1 MNSGEKAA
9 IREYFK
15 SLPVYSEFFDEAIDA
30 IITSM
35 DSGISA
41 EKGGVLIELGA
52 TNKDF
57 WFLKDG
63 FLKEMYRSPYANEDS
78 LFNIIPPSSIFVNED
93 TLFANQRPQHYY
105 TAYTSVEILRL
116 READYLRLLQEYPVV
131 MNLIY
136 LSGTVEIQ
144 KSRRERLNMLRM
156 NKTPD
161 RIEWVQQQ
169 RRELYHVMD
178 RITLAQYIGVSRASL
193 YRAFEKNKKYQF

>member
-9 IREYFK
+9 MREYFK
-15 SLPVYSEFFDEAIDA
+15 SLPVYSEYFDEAIEA
-30 IITSM
+30 LIASI

-41 EKGGVLIELGA
+41 EKGRVLVELGA

-78 LFNIIPPSSIFVNED
+78 LFNMIPPSSIFVNED
-93 TLFANQRPQHYY
+93 TLFANQRPQHYF

-116 READYLRLLQEYPVV
+116 KEADYLLLLQKYPTI

-136 LSGTVEIQ
+136 LSGTAEIQ

-156 NKTPD
+156 NETPD

>member
-41 EKGGVLIELGA
+41 EKGRVLIELGA

-161 RIEWVQQQ
+161 RIEWVKQQ

>member
-9 IREYFK
+9 MREYFK
-15 SLPVYSEFFDEAIDA
+15 SLPVYSEYFDEAIEA
-30 IITSM
+30 LIASM

-41 EKGGVLIELGA
+41 EKGRVLVELSA

-78 LFNIIPPSSIFVNED
+78 LFNMIPPSSIFVNED
-93 TLFANQRPQHYY
+93 TLFANQRPQHYF

-116 READYLRLLQEYPVV
+116 KEADYLLLLQKYPTI

-136 LSGTVEIQ
+136 LSGTAEIQ
-144 KSRRERLNMLRM
+144 KSRRERLNMLRI

>member
-9 IREYFK
+9 MREYFK
-15 SLPVYSEFFDEAIDA
+15 SLPVYSEYFDEAIEA
-30 IITSM
+30 LIASM
-35 DSGISA
+35 DYGISA
-41 EKGGVLIELGA
+41 EKGRVLVELGA

-78 LFNIIPPSSIFVNED
+78 LFNMIPPSSIFVNED
-93 TLFANQRPQHYY
+93 TLFANQRPQHYF

-116 READYLRLLQEYPVV
+116 KEADYLLLLQKYPTI

-136 LSGTVEIQ
+136 LSGTAEIQ

-193 YRAFEKNKKYQF
+193 YRAFEKNKKYQY

>member
-9 IREYFK
+9 MREYFK
-15 SLPVYSEFFDEAIDA
+15 SLPVYSEYFDEAIEA
-30 IITSM
+30 LIASM

-41 EKGGVLIELGA
+41 EKGRVLVELGA

-78 LFNIIPPSSIFVNED
+78 LFNMIPPSSIFVNED
-93 TLFANQRPQHYY
+93 TLFANQRPQHYF

-116 READYLRLLQEYPVV
+116 KEADYLLLLQKYPTI

-136 LSGTVEIQ
+136 LSGTAEIQ

-161 RIEWVQQQ
+161 RIEWVQHQ

>member
-9 IREYFK
+9 MREYFK
-15 SLPVYSEFFDEAIDA
+15 SLPVYSEYFDEAIEA
-30 IITSM
+30 LIASM
-35 DSGISA
+35 DSSISA
-41 EKGGVLIELGA
+41 EKGRVLVELSA

-78 LFNIIPPSSIFVNED
+78 LFNMIPPSSIFVNED
-93 TLFANQRPQHYY
+93 TLFANQRPQHYF

-116 READYLRLLQEYPVV
+116 KEADYLLLLQKYPTI

-136 LSGTVEIQ
+136 LSGTAEIQ

-193 YRAFEKNKKYQF
+193 YRAFEKNKKYQY

>member
-9 IREYFK
+9 MREYFK
-15 SLPVYSEFFDEAIDA
+15 SLPVYSEYFDEAIEA
-30 IITSM
+30 LIASM

-41 EKGGVLIELGA
+41 EKGRVLVELSA

-78 LFNIIPPSSIFVNED
+78 LFNMIPPSSIFVNED
-93 TLFANQRPQHYY
+93 TLFANQRPQHYF

-116 READYLRLLQEYPVV
+116 KEADYLLLLQKYPTI

-136 LSGTVEIQ
+136 LSGTAEIQ

>member
-9 IREYFK
+9 MHEYFK
-15 SLPVYSEFFDEAIDA
+15 SLPVYSEYFDEAIEA
-30 IITSM
+30 LIASM
-35 DSGISA
+35 DSSISA
-41 EKGGVLIELGA
+41 EKGRVLVELSA

-78 LFNIIPPSSIFVNED
+78 LFNMIPPSSIFVNED
-93 TLFANQRPQHYY
+93 TLFANQRPQHYF

-116 READYLRLLQEYPVV
+116 KEADYLLLLQKYPTI

-136 LSGTVEIQ
+136 LSGTAEIQ

-193 YRAFEKNKKYQF
+193 YRAFEKNKKYQY

>member
-9 IREYFK
+9 MREYFK
-15 SLPVYSEFFDEAIDA
+15 SLPVYSEYFDEAIEA
-30 IITSM
+30 LIASM

-41 EKGGVLIELGA
+41 EKGRVLVELGA

-78 LFNIIPPSSIFVNED
+78 LFNMIPPSSIFVNED
-93 TLFANQRPQHYY
+93 TLFANQRPQHYF

-116 READYLRLLQEYPVV
+116 KEADYLLLLQKYPTI

-136 LSGTVEIQ
+136 LSGTAEIQ

-161 RIEWVQQQ
+161 RIEWVQQH
-169 RRELYHVMD
+169 RRELFQIMD

-193 YRAFEKNKKYQF
+193 YRAFEKKQ

>member
-9 IREYFK
+9 MREYFK
-15 SLPVYSEFFDEAIDA
+15 SLPVYSEYFDEAIEA
-30 IITSM
+30 LIASM

-41 EKGGVLIELGA
+41 EKGRVLVELGA

-78 LFNIIPPSSIFVNED
+78 LFNMIPPSSIFVNDD
-93 TLFANQRPQHYY
+93 TLFANQRPQHYF

-116 READYLRLLQEYPVV
+116 KEADYLLLLQKYPTI

-136 LSGTVEIQ
+136 LSGTAEIQ

>member
-1 MNSGEKAA
+1 M
-9 IREYFK
+9 REYFK
-15 SLPVYSEFFDEAIDA
+15 SLPVYSEYFDEAIEA
-30 IITSM
+30 LIASM
-35 DSGISA
+35 DYGISA
-41 EKGGVLIELGA
+41 EKGRVLVELGA

-78 LFNIIPPSSIFVNED
+78 LFNMIPPSSIFVNED
-93 TLFANQRPQHYY
+93 TLFANQRPQHYF

-116 READYLRLLQEYPVV
+116 KEADYLLLLQKYPTI

-136 LSGTVEIQ
+136 LSGTAEIQ

-193 YRAFEKNKKYQF
+193 YRAFEKNKKYQY

>member
-9 IREYFK
+9 MREYFK
-15 SLPVYSEFFDEAIDA
+15 SLPVYSEYFDEAIEA
-30 IITSM
+30 LIASM

-41 EKGGVLIELGA
+41 EKGRVLVELGA

-63 FLKEMYRSPYANEDS
+63 YLKEMYRSPYANEDS
-78 LFNIIPPSSIFVNED
+78 LFNMIPPSSIFVNED
-93 TLFANQRPQHYY
+93 TLFANQRPQHYF
-105 TAYTSVEILRL
+105 TAYTSAEILRL
-116 READYLRLLQEYPVV
+116 KEADYLLLLQKYPTI

-136 LSGTVEIQ
+136 LSGTAEIQ

-193 YRAFEKNKKYQF
+193 YRAFEKNKKYQY

>member
-9 IREYFK
+9 MRDYFE

-30 IITSM
+30 IIASM

-41 EKGGVLIELGA
+41 EKGRVLVELGA

-63 FLKEMYRSPYANEDS
+63 FLKEMYRSPYAKEDS
-78 LFNIIPPSSIFVNED
+78 LFNMIPPSSIFVNEE
-93 TLFANQRPQHYY
+93 TLFANQRPQHYF

-116 READYLRLLQEYPVV
+116 KEADYLRLLQEYPVV

-136 LSGTVEIQ
+136 LSGTAEIQ

-169 RRELYHVMD
+169 RRELYHIMD

>member
-9 IREYFK
+9 MREYFK
-15 SLPVYSEFFDEAIDA
+15 SLPVYSEYFDEAIEA
-30 IITSM
+30 LIASM
-35 DSGISA
+35 NSGISA
-41 EKGGVLIELGA
+41 EKGRVLVELGA

-78 LFNIIPPSSIFVNED
+78 LFNMIPPSSIFVNED
-93 TLFANQRPQHYY
+93 TLFANQRPQHYF

-116 READYLRLLQEYPVV
+116 KEADYLLLLQKYPTI

-136 LSGTVEIQ
+136 LSGTAEIQ

-193 YRAFEKNKKYQF
+193 YRAFEKNKKYQY

>member
-9 IREYFK
+9 MREYFK

-30 IITSM
+30 IIASM

-41 EKGGVLIELGA
+41 EKGRVLAELGA
-52 TNKDF
+52 MNKDF
-57 WFLKDG
+57 WFLKNG
-63 FLKEMYRSPYANEDS
+63 FLKEMYRSPYAKEDS
-78 LFNIIPPSSIFVNED
+78 LFNMIPPSSIFVNED
-93 TLFANQRPQHYY
+93 TLFTNQRPKHYFF
-105 TAYTSVEILRL
+105 AYTSVEILRL
-116 READYLRLLQEYPVV
+116 READYLILQQEYPVE

-136 LSGTVEIQ
+136 LSGTAEIQ
-144 KSRRERLNMLRM
+144 KIRRERLNMLRM

-161 RIEWVQQQ
+161 RIEWVQQRQ
-169 RRELYHVMD
+169 RELYHIMD

>member
-9 IREYFK
+9 MHEYFK
-15 SLPVYSEFFDEAIDA
+15 SLPVYSEYFDEAIEA
-30 IITSM
+30 LIASM

-41 EKGGVLIELGA
+41 EKGRVLVELGA

-78 LFNIIPPSSIFVNED
+78 LFNMIPPSSIFVNED
-93 TLFANQRPQHYY
+93 TLFANQRPQHYF

-116 READYLRLLQEYPVV
+116 KEADYLLLLQKYPTI

-136 LSGTVEIQ
+136 LSGTAEIQ

>member
-41 EKGGVLIELGA
+41 EKGRVLIDLGA

-57 WFLKDG
+57 LFLKDG

-78 LFNIIPPSSIFVNED
+78 LFNMIPPSSIFVNED
-93 TLFANQRPQHYY
+93 TLFANQRPQHYF

-116 READYLRLLQEYPVV
+116 REAYYLRLLQEYPVV

-136 LSGTVEIQ
+136 LSGTAEIQ

>member
-1 MNSGEKAA
+1 
-9 IREYFK
+9 
-15 SLPVYSEFFDEAIDA
+15 
-30 IITSM
+30 
-35 DSGISA
+35 
-41 EKGGVLIELGA
+41 
-52 TNKDF
+52 
-57 WFLKDG
+57 
-63 FLKEMYRSPYANEDS
+63 MYRSPYAKEDS
-78 LFNIIPPSSIFVNED
+78 LFNMIPPSSIFVNED
-93 TLFANQRPQHYY
+93 TLFANQRPQHYF

-136 LSGTVEIQ
+136 LSGTAEIQ

-169 RRELYHVMD
+169 RRELYHIMD

>member
-9 IREYFK
+9 MREYFK
-15 SLPVYSEFFDEAIDA
+15 SLPVYSEYFDEAIEA
-30 IITSM
+30 LIASM

-41 EKGGVLIELGA
+41 EKGRVLVELGA

-78 LFNIIPPSSIFVNED
+78 LFNMIPPSSIFVNED
-93 TLFANQRPQHYY
+93 TLFANQRPQHYF

-116 READYLRLLQEYPVV
+116 KEADYLLLLQKYPTI

-136 LSGTVEIQ
+136 LSGTAEIQ

-156 NKTPD
+156 NTTPD

>member
-1 MNSGEKAA
+1 MNSVEKAA
-9 IREYFK
+9 MREYFK
-15 SLPVYSEFFDEAIDA
+15 SLPVYSEYFDEAIEA
-30 IITSM
+30 LIASM

-41 EKGGVLIELGA
+41 EKGRVLVELGA

-78 LFNIIPPSSIFVNED
+78 LFNMIPPSSIFVNED
-93 TLFANQRPQHYY
+93 TLFANQRPQHYF

-116 READYLRLLQEYPVV
+116 KEADYLLLLQKYPTI

-136 LSGTVEIQ
+136 LSGTAEIQ

>member
-9 IREYFK
+9 MHEYFK
-15 SLPVYSEFFDEAIDA
+15 SLPVYSEYFDEAIEA
-30 IITSM
+30 LIASM

-41 EKGGVLIELGA
+41 EKGRVLVELGA

-78 LFNIIPPSSIFVNED
+78 LFNMIPPSSIFVNED
-93 TLFANQRPQHYY
+93 TLFANQRPQHYF

-116 READYLRLLQEYPVV
+116 KEADYLLLLKKYPTI

-136 LSGTVEIQ
+136 LSGTAEIQ

-193 YRAFEKNKKYQF
+193 YRAFEKNKKYQY

>member
-9 IREYFK
+9 MREYFK
-15 SLPVYSEFFDEAIDA
+15 SLPVYSEYFDEAIEA
-30 IITSM
+30 LIASM

-41 EKGGVLIELGA
+41 EKGRVLVELGA

-63 FLKEMYRSPYANEDS
+63 FLKEMYSSPYANEDS
-78 LFNIIPPSSIFVNED
+78 LFNMIPPSSIFVNED
-93 TLFANQRPQHYY
+93 TLFANQRPQHYF

-116 READYLRLLQEYPVV
+116 KEADYLLLLQKYPTI

-136 LSGTVEIQ
+136 LSGTAEIQ

>member
-9 IREYFK
+9 MREYFK
-15 SLPVYSEFFDEAIDA
+15 SLPVYSEYFDEAIEA
-30 IITSM
+30 LISSM

-41 EKGGVLIELGA
+41 EKGRVLVELGA

-78 LFNIIPPSSIFVNED
+78 LFNMIPPSSIFVNED
-93 TLFANQRPQHYY
+93 TLFANQRPQHYF

-116 READYLRLLQEYPVV
+116 KEADYLLLLQKYPTI

-136 LSGTVEIQ
+136 LSGTAEIQ

-193 YRAFEKNKKYQF
+193 YRAFEKNKKYQY

>member
-9 IREYFK
+9 MHEYFK
-15 SLPVYSEFFDEAIDA
+15 SLPVYSEYFDEAIEA
-30 IITSM
+30 LIASM
-35 DSGISA
+35 DSSISA
-41 EKGGVLIELGA
+41 EKGRVLVELSA

-78 LFNIIPPSSIFVNED
+78 LFNMIPPSSIFVNED
-93 TLFANQRPQHYY
+93 TLFANQRPQHYF

-116 READYLRLLQEYPVV
+116 KEADYLLLLQKYPTI

-136 LSGTVEIQ
+136 LSGTAEIQ

>member
-1 MNSGEKAA
+1 MNNIEKAA
-9 IREYFK
+9 MRNYFE

-30 IITSM
+30 VISAM
-35 DSGISA
+35 DSTIRA
-41 EKGGVLIELGA
+41 EKGRVLNELGA
-52 TNKDF
+52 KNRDF

-63 FLKEMYRSPYANEDS
+63 YLKEMYRSPYAKEDG
-78 LFNIIPPSSIFVNED
+78 LFNMIPPSSIFVNED
-93 TLFANQRPQHYY
+93 TLFANQRPLHYF

-116 READYLRLLQEYPVV
+116 SEENYSRLLREYPII
-131 MNLIY
+131 NLLYI
-136 LSGTVEIQ
+136 SGTAEIQ

-193 YRAFEKNKKYQF
+193 YRAFEKNKKYQY

>member
-9 IREYFK
+9 MREYFK
-15 SLPVYSEFFDEAIDA
+15 SLPVYAEFFDEAIDA

-41 EKGGVLIELGA
+41 EKGRVLIELGA

-161 RIEWVQQQ
+161 RIEWVKQQ

>member
-9 IREYFK
+9 MHEYFK
-15 SLPVYSEFFDEAIDA
+15 SLPVYSEYFDEAIEA
-30 IITSM
+30 LIASM
-35 DSGISA
+35 DSSISA
-41 EKGGVLIELGA
+41 EKGRVLVELSA

-78 LFNIIPPSSIFVNED
+78 LFNMIPPSSIFVNED
-93 TLFANQRPQHYY
+93 TLFANQRPQHYF

-116 READYLRLLQEYPVV
+116 KEADYLLLLKKYPTI

-136 LSGTVEIQ
+136 LSGTAEIQ

-193 YRAFEKNKKYQF
+193 YRAFEKNKKYQY

>member
-1 MNSGEKAA
+1 MNSGEKVAM
-9 IREYFK
+9 RKYFE

-30 IITSM
+30 MIAAM

-41 EKGGVLIELGA
+41 EKGRVLIELGS

-63 FLKEMYRSPYANEDS
+63 FLKEMYRSPYAKEDS
-78 LFNIIPPSSIFVNED
+78 LFNMIPPSSIFVNED
-93 TLFANQRPQHYY
+93 TLFSNQRPQHYF

-116 READYLRLLQEYPVV
+116 KEAEYMRLLQKYPVV
-131 MNLIY
+131 INLLY
-136 LSGTVEIQ
+136 LSGTAEIQ

-156 NKTPD
+156 NKTPN
-161 RIEWVQQQ
+161 RIEWVQQH
-169 RRELYHVMD
+169 RRELYHIMD

>member
-9 IREYFK
+9 MRYYFE
-15 SLPVYSEFFDEAIDA
+15 SLPVYSEYFDEAIEA
-30 IITSM
+30 IIAAM
-35 DSGISA
+35 DSGIRA
-41 EKGGVLIELGA
+41 EKGRVLVELGA

-63 FLKEMYRSPYANEDS
+63 FLKEMYRSPYAKEDT

-93 TLFANQRPQHYY
+93 TLFANKRPQHYF

-116 READYLRLLQEYPVV
+116 KEDDYMRLLQQYPVII
-131 MNLIY
+131 NLLY
-136 LSGTVEIQ
+136 LSGTAEIQ
-144 KSRRERLNMLRM
+144 KSRRARLNMLRM

-161 RIEWVQQQ
+161 RIQWVQQQ
-169 RRELYHVMD
+169 RRELYQIMD